1 MNIAKISA
9 IEILDSRGNP
19 TVETYVE
26 LEDGTI
32 GKASVP
38 SGASTG
44 AHEKVELRDGDETH
58 YEGRGTLKAE
68 SHVDKEIN
76 EALKGIAIENLSDID
91 SSIIKL
97 DGTIDKSRLGANAI
111 LSVSLACARTLS
123 LYKKE
128 PLWKIINESYFPDSK
143 AHFPK
148 LMVNIVNGGAHA
160 NWNFDIQEFMIIPQ
174 SDSPSSA
181 VETADEVFH
190 TLGEILKQSG
200 LSTLKGDEGGY
211 SPELNS
217 NEEVFEKI
225 QEAVKTSNHEQDI
238 KYGVDVAASEL
249 FKEGA
254 YVFKKQNKSMNSDE
268 LSAYYRELQSK
279 YGIYSFEDP
288 FAEEDWSAFSKFTQE
303 LGTSSLI
310 VGDDLYTTDP
320 VRIQKGIDAR
330 ATNAVLIK
338 PNQIGT
344 LKETVDAIK
353 LAKNAGMKVA
363 ISHRSGETEDS
374 FIADLAYACG
384 ADYLKA
390 GSMSRSERLAKYNRL
405 IEIEKMEIN
414 MSS

>member
-249 FKEGA
+249 FKNGV
-254 YVFKKQNKSMNSDE
+254 YVFKKQNKNMTSDE
-268 LSAYYRELQSK
+268 LSAYYQELQSK

>member
-190 TLGEILKQSG
+190 TLGELLKQSG
-200 LSTLKGDEGGY
+200 LPLHHPARVEPRVG
-211 SPELNS
+211 
-217 NEEVFEKI
+217 
-225 QEAVKTSNHEQDI
+225 H
-238 KYGVDVAASEL
+238 
-249 FKEGA
+249 
-254 YVFKKQNKSMNSDE
+254 
-268 LSAYYRELQSK
+268 
-279 YGIYSFEDP
+279 DP
-288 FAEEDWSAFSKFTQE
+288 Q
-303 LGTSSLI
+303 
-310 VGDDLYTTDP
+310 V
-320 VRIQKGIDAR
+320 
-330 ATNAVLIK
+330 
-338 PNQIGT
+338 
-344 LKETVDAIK
+344 
-353 LAKNAGMKVA
+353 
-363 ISHRSGETEDS
+363 
-374 FIADLAYACG
+374 
-384 ADYLKA
+384 
-390 GSMSRSERLAKYNRL
+390 
-405 IEIEKMEIN
+405 
-414 MSS
+414 